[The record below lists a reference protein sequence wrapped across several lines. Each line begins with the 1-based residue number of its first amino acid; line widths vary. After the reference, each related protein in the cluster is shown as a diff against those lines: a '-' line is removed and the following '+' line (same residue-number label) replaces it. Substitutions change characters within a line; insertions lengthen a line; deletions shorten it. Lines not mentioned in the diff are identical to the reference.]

1 MITAASAVYIA
12 HVVTGDPAN
21 EDVSLYPH
29 TRKRALAH
37 DAGARRTSVG
47 RRILAQ
53 AFGRRPSLRVKNA

>member
-12 HVVTGDPAN
+12 HVVMGDPAN

-29 TRKRALAH
+29 TKKTALSD

-47 RRILAQ
+47 RRVLAQ

>member
-29 TRKRALAH
+29 TKKTALAR

>member
-29 TRKRALAH
+29 TRKIRPCPRRS
-37 DAGARRTSVG
+37 ARRTSVG
-47 RRILAQ
+47 RRVLAQ